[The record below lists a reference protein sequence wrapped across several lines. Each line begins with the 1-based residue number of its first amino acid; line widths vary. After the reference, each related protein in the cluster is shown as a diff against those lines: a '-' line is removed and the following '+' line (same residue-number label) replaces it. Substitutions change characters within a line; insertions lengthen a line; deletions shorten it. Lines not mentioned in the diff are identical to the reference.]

1 MDAARCAKRLG
12 AENVYIVYRRG
23 MAELPAR
30 KEEVEH
36 AEEEGIVF
44 KTLTNPT
51 EVLGDENGWVK
62 GITCVEMELGEPD
75 ASGHRRPIV
84 KEGSEFVLDV
94 DTMIMALGTSPNL
107 AIRKKYSYRRKRPLP
122 FMPRRSLY
130 KSLSVRRTARQ
141 IYPLTA
147 F

>member
-1 MDAARCAKRLG
+1 MKSKSVAGVGGGNVAMDAARCAKRLG

-44 KTLTNPT
+44 KTLTNLT

-62 GITCVEMELGEPD
+62 GMTCVEMELGEPD
-75 ASGHRRPIV
+75 ASGRRRPIV
-84 KEGSEFVLDV
+84 
-94 DTMIMALGTSPNL
+94 
-107 AIRKKYSYRRKRPLP
+107 
-122 FMPRRSLY
+122 
-130 KSLSVRRTARQ
+130 
-141 IYPLTA
+141 
-147 F
+147 

>member
-1 MDAARCAKRLG
+1 MLKGVWGVAPSGLWTAAPLLPLPREGHGVGLIA
-12 AENVYIVYRRG
+12 AEIPSFSQA
-23 MAELPAR
+23 MEKKLPCILYN
-30 KEEVEH
+30 KE
-36 AEEEGIVF
+36 
-44 KTLTNPT
+44 K
-51 EVLGDENGWVK
+51 EN
-62 GITCVEMELGEPD
+62 TY
-75 ASGHRRPIV
+75 
-84 KEGSEFVLDV
+84 
-94 DTMIMALGTSPNL
+94 